1 MEMRVEVPLG
11 DLRYEVVVGPGL
23 LADSGARIREACGGG
38 ELAMVVTDSTVG
50 PLYGEAVCRSLE
62 EAGART
68 LVVEVPA
75 GESSKSF
82 KQLEAVCEGMAAGG
96 MDRKSFVVAL
106 GGGVVGDLAGFAA
119 AIFCRGIPYAQIPTT
134 LLAQVDSSVGGK
146 TGINAR
152 AGKNLIGSFHQPRV
166 VVADTDTLASLPPRE
181 FREGLAEIIKHGV
194 IRDAKLV
201 NEAVAMS
208 RDDLPGLV
216 ARNVA
221 IKAAIVTAD
230 PHERT
235 GERALLNF
243 GHTVG
248 HAIERA
254 GGYGRF
260 LHGEA
265 IAIGMCA
272 ALDLSTRKA
281 GLAPG
286 EAGRVRSALKDAGLP
301 TSLPE
306 DIDPAAVFTAT
317 ARDKKFENGAVR
329 FVLTQ
334 RLGTAFVSDDV
345 NHDDIQQSIQQLVGH
360 SSLSGLEK

>member
-1 MEMRVEVPLG
+1 MEKRVTVPLG
-11 DLRYEVVVGPGL
+11 EFSYDVVVGAGL
-23 LADSGARIREACGGG
+23 LAECGPSIRQACGGG
-38 ELAMVVTDSTVG
+38 SRCTVVTDSHVG
-50 PLYGEAVCRSLE
+50 PLYGEVLCRSLE
-62 EAGART
+62 KAGVRT
-68 LVVEVPA
+68 LAVEVPA

-82 KQLEAVCEGMAAGG
+82 DQLEMVCEAMASGG

-119 AIFCRGIPYAQIPTT
+119 AIFGRGIACTQVPTS

-152 AGKNLIGSFHQPRV
+152 AGKNLIGAFHQPRLV
-166 VVADTDTLASLPPRE
+166 IADTNTLQSLPGRE

-194 IRDAKLV
+194 IRDAGLV
-201 NEAVAMS
+201 REAVPLS
-208 RDDLPGLV
+208 TRDLPGLV

-221 IKAAIVTAD
+221 IKASVVASD
-230 PHERT
+230 PHEQT

-265 IAIGMCA
+265 IAIGICA
-272 ALDLSTRKA
+272 ALDLSVRKA
-281 GLAPG
+281 GLPTA
-286 EAGRVRSALKDAGLP
+286 EADVVRCALKDAGLP
-301 TSLPE
+301 TTLPA
-306 DIDPAAVFTAT
+306 DIRPDTTLAAT
-317 ARDKKFENGAVR
+317 AHDKKFEDGAIR
-329 FVLTQ
+329 FVLTKH
-334 RLGTAFVSDDV
+334 LGTAFVS
-345 NHDDIQQSIQQLVGH
+345 NDITRSDIEQSLNNLRPAAQRT
-360 SSLSGLEK
+360 